1 MDTKKNANGREE
13 KDQPRRNQPSRE
25 AMARKL
31 QIYADE
37 EACWR
42 RRSAGGRFDDSW
54 SAASLARPDGVA
66 GAWAD
71 LVAKGL
77 NDRSGSTELAEV
89 QAIHWLE

>member
-1 MDTKKNANGREE
+1 VDTKKNANGREE

-42 RRSAGGRFDDSW
+42 LAFGVRRVGVLAIRGALPRLRGPTGWRRVGGFGR
-54 SAASLARPDGVA
+54 
-66 GAWAD
+66 
-71 LVAKGL
+71 KG
-77 NDRSGSTELAEV
+77 TE
-89 QAIHWLE
+89 